1 VSAILFASEYYP
13 PFAPGGAEW
22 STAAWAAALTR
33 RGHPVVVVTP
43 NYGAPARE
51 ERDGVTVARV
61 PFPLRLRAG
70 QGEASWLVHRNGLF
84 YRYFGWHIRRAAAAT
99 GAGLIHAH
107 GKAALV
113 AGLRAGER
121 LGVPVVAT
129 IRDAGLLCP
138 LGFCTMFETTRK
150 IFDCTTAQY
159 ETRCVPYFLEHYHA
173 AAGPLRR
180 AWLQASLRL
189 GWRDQQARFQAL
201 ARADAVVGVSRG
213 ILDIYPERL
222 VGGGRGAV
230 VHTLPP
236 AIEMPSPADAAGA
249 RGRLGIGPG
258 PLVLYAGK
266 LSPGKGTPVL
276 AAALPEIRRA
286 VPGARFAFA
295 GKGETAP
302 PAAPDVHVLGSVA
315 QRDLF
320 ALYAAA
326 DVVVVPSVW
335 PEPLSR
341 VLLEAMQLGRPVVA
355 TRVGGTPEAVD
366 DGVTGLLV
374 ERSDATGLARAIIE
388 LLRDPERRAKMGAAA
403 RERARETFRE
413 ERIVDAPLDVYRAAA
428 SRRAARLQQVS

>member
-1 VSAILFASEYYP
+1 VSVILFASEYYP

-33 RGHPVVVVTP
+33 RGQPVVVVTP
-43 NYGAPARE
+43 NYGAAARE
-51 ERDGVTVARV
+51 TRDGVNVIRV
-61 PFPLRLRAG
+61 PFPLRLHPG
-70 QGEASWLVHRNGLF
+70 QGEAAWLVHRNALF
-84 YRYFGWHIRRAAAAT
+84 YRYFGWWIRRIAAAE
-99 GAGLIHAH
+99 GARVIHAH

-113 AGLRAGER
+113 AGLRAGDR

-129 IRDAGLLCP
+129 VRDAGLLCP
-138 LGFCTMFETTRK
+138 LGFCTMFETTWK
-150 IFDCTTAQY
+150 TFDCTMAQY
-159 ETRCVPYFLEHYHA
+159 ETRCMPYFFEHYHA

-180 AWLQASLRL
+180 ARLQTSLRL

-201 ARADAVVGVSRG
+201 ARADAVVAVSRG
-213 ILDIYPERL
+213 ILEIYPERL
-222 VGGGRGAV
+222 VGGGRSEV

-236 AIEMPSPADAAGA
+236 MITPPAPEASVALRA
-249 RGRLGIGPG
+249 RLGIGPG

-266 LSPGKGTPVL
+266 LSRGKGTPVL

-286 VPGARFAFA
+286 VPGVRFAFA

-302 PAAPDVHVLGSVA
+302 PAAPDVHVLGSLP
-315 QRDLF
+315 QPDLF
-320 ALYAAA
+320 ALYTAA

-374 ERSDATGLARAIIE
+374 ERGDAAGLARAIAE
-388 LLRDPERRAKMGAAA
+388 LCLDPERRLKMGAAA
-403 RERARETFRE
+403 RERAREVFRE
-413 ERIVDAPLDVYRAAA
+413 DRIVDGLLEVYRAAA
-428 SRRAARLQQVS
+428 ARQAAKLRPAS